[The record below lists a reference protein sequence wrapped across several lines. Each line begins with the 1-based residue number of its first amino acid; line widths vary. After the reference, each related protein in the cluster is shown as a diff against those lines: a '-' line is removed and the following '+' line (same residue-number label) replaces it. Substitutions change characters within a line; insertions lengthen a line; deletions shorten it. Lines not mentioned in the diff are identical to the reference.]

1 MWRRWHRRLCAAISR
16 KQLMDYYFVVAYKNV
31 SIENQVLRN
40 RTNPTQNK
48 KHNHFKLTFK
58 FSCHRL
64 IPHCTLKNNNHNKK
78 SSINSH
84 SMSIYQNCVSDEQNS
99 TQIGTISKFTKKNVF
114 FFGTNIFVAYV
125 QIVSRQKFKNPFFCV
140 YFNNNNNMSEGDQ
153 ARRKKWE
160 WHSHTTHTH
169 LYLNK

>member
-114 FFGTNIFVAYV
+114 FSAQIFSSPMFKL
-125 QIVSRQKFKNPFFCV
+125 SRDKSSKILFVVFTSIIIICPKV
-140 YFNNNNNMSEGDQ
+140 TKREERSESG
-153 ARRKKWE
+153 
-160 WHSHTTHTH
+160 THTRH
-169 LYLNK
+169 TLTCI